1 MSMGK
6 PTIGTR
12 IAGIPEQIEDNVN
25 GFLVEPKNEKELA
38 IAIHKFMD
46 TKIIN
51 SFSKKAKEKFDL
63 NYKVEISLKKYF
75 KLYETIN
82 K

>member
-1 MSMGK
+1 
-6 PTIGTR
+6 
-12 IAGIPEQIEDNVN
+12 
-25 GFLVEPKNEKELA
+25 LA

-63 NYKVEISLKKYF
+63 NYKVEISLEKYF
-75 KLYETIN
+75 KLYQ
-82 K
+82 KFD

>member
-1 MSMGK
+1 MVFWL
-6 PTIGTR
+6 
-12 IAGIPEQIEDNVN
+12 N
-25 GFLVEPKNEKELA
+25 PKMKKKLA

-75 KLYETIN
+75 KLYEN
-82 K
+82 N